1 MFSNIETDDYDID
14 MYVDKIQKIA
24 ARKLALYKEMEE
36 KLNEFKRCL
45 REEEEVHRETVSKN
59 MGFGI
64 KGGV

>member
-1 MFSNIETDDYDID
+1 
-14 MYVDKIQKIA
+14 MYVDKVQKIA

-64 KGGV
+64 KGAVQ